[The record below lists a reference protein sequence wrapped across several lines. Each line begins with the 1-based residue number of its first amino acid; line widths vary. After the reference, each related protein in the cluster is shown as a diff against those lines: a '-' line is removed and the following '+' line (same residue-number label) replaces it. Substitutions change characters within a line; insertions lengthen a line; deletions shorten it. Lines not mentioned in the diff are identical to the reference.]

1 MANFLE
7 YFFFALIIYYMIT
20 LDKGKLKKEY
30 KIEKFLD
37 HSTIVRRFL
46 ELGLTVGQKVKVVAT
61 SLQKKV
67 FLIEVRG
74 YLLSIRTSLLEKVVV
89 SQ

>member
-1 MANFLE
+1 
-7 YFFFALIIYYMIT
+7 MIT

>member
-1 MANFLE
+1 
-7 YFFFALIIYYMIT
+7 MIT
-20 LDKGKLKKEY
+20 LDKVKLKKEY

-37 HSTIVRRFL
+37 RSTIVRRFL